1 MLEGGRKDA
10 EEMKLFRSC
19 FSVVLFCPSLA
30 IAANWVFIA
39 KSVDGTSYFVDTQS
53 MQKSGNSVT
62 HWVKANYSDRD
73 SIGNLSAKIQ
83 FTTNCARRERIMRY
97 SFFYDDTNNQ
107 GKVISGPA
115 TNSQWIPVQP
125 ESMSESIMKFV
136 CR

>member
-1 MLEGGRKDA
+1 
-10 EEMKLFRSC
+10 MKLFRSY

-39 KSVDGTSYFVDTQS
+39 KSVGGTSFFVDTQS

-62 HWVKANYSDRD
+62 SWEKANYSDRD
-73 SIGNLSAKIQ
+73 SNGSLSAKIQ

-97 SFFYDDTNNQ
+97 SFYYDDTDNL
-107 GKVISGPA
+107 GKTTVSGPA
-115 TNSQWIPVQP
+115 TNSQWIPVPP
-125 ESMSESIMKFV
+125 ESISESIMKFV